1 MTDSERILEV
11 IRAKGLSNVQFCNI
25 TGISAATLS
34 HITSGRSNPT
44 LTIFR
49 SIIKGFPDLNPLWVY
64 QGEGDMYRELEL
76 EDGEEEILPELPPA
90 TINNKEELVPG
101 ARPASAESAAPV
113 SSVRNSRAAT
123 AASPDLFGGL
133 DALLSADL
141 AKGAKGAGSSA
152 LTEVVRETI
161 AQVQPQPR
169 RPHQIT
175 EIRIFFD
182 DGTYESFGGPK

>member
-76 EDGEEEILPELPPA
+76 EDGEEEILPELPPT

-113 SSVRNSRAAT
+113 SSVRSSRAAT

>member
-101 ARPASAESAAPV
+101 ARPASAESATPV
-113 SSVRNSRAAT
+113 SSVRSSRAAT

-141 AKGAKGAGSSA
+141 AKGTKGAGSSA

>member
-76 EDGEEEILPELPPA
+76 EDGEEEILPELPPT

-101 ARPASAESAAPV
+101 ARPASAESATPV
-113 SSVRNSRAAT
+113 PSVRSSRTAT